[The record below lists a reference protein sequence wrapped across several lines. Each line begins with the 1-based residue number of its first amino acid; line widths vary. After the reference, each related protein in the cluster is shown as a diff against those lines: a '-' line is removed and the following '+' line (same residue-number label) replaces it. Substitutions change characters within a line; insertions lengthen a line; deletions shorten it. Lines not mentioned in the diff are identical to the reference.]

1 MLARFLQPPAQHEVN
16 NTRTFMWRKVMVE
29 SIVQLVIVGMW
40 AVILGVHTR
49 RLLRLAKVESL
60 AQWGERRLRPKLD
73 RVWWWLGREEYWRE
87 VQADVLRCMQLTFVL
102 FLMAWGIYG

>member
-1 MLARFLQPPAQHEVN
+1 MATLPISNELAERLQAIARQQNRPVQELLESVVGQYEV
-16 NTRTFMWRKVMVE
+16 
-29 SIVQLVIVGMW
+29 
-40 AVILGVHTR
+40 LGVHTR

-87 VQADVLRCMQLTFVL
+87 VQTDVLRCMQLTFML

>member
-1 MLARFLQPPAQHEVN
+1 
-16 NTRTFMWRKVMVE
+16 MVE

-49 RLLRLAKVESL
+49 RL
-60 AQWGERRLRPKLD
+60 RPKLD

-87 VQADVLRCMQLTFVL
+87 VQTDVLRCMQLTFML
-102 FLMAWGIYG
+102 FLMAWGIYS

>member
-1 MLARFLQPPAQHEVN
+1 
-16 NTRTFMWRKVMVE
+16 MVE

-40 AVILGVHTR
+40 AVILAIHTR

-73 RVWWWLGREEYWRE
+73 RVWWWLGREEYWRA
-87 VQADVLRCMQLTFVL
+87 VQADVLRCMQLTFML
-102 FLMAWGIYG
+102 FLMAWGMYG

>member
-1 MLARFLQPPAQHEVN
+1 
-16 NTRTFMWRKVMVE
+16 MVE

-49 RLLRLAKVESL
+49 RLFRLAKVVSL
-60 AQWGERRLRPKLD
+60 VQSDERRLRPKLD
-73 RVWWWLGREEYWRE
+73 RVWWWLGREEYWHA
-87 VQADVLRCMQLTFVL
+87 VQADVLRCMQLTFML